1 MAHSPAEL
9 SPAISAQANRWCW
22 GLAFGVTLL
31 WFALYAPWVGR
42 GTCDEPGHFE
52 VIQHFVE
59 GRPGWP
65 DLLPYPPGYHYAAI
79 WLSFGAPTYLSAR
92 LVTFGFSLVMLAS
105 FGAAWRAYHHEP
117 AGPGVLLLALL
128 PILQPYTAMVY
139 TDAPALALVCAA
151 WWAHLTG
158 RGWLAALFLA
168 GACFIRQTSII
179 WGSFFLA
186 REMLPAW
193 SAAAGTVADKAKAA
207 LRAAWARGQGLI
219 LLHGLVAGVIL
230 YAGRL
235 TPGTQH
241 GNALQ
246 ANPANLHFGA
256 VLVFLLGLPLWL
268 RAAPAAAVS
277 LARAAR
283 AHPTRTGALLLAGL
297 ALVAGLAFTFRNP
310 HVWNRDLW
318 WPDATF
324 TLLRNWPLV
333 YADRWP
339 ALRWLASL
347 LVVLM
352 AVGLVRAALSRREG
366 GELALVALF
375 SGVLL
380 GTNGLIEPR
389 YFITPIVFWLFV
401 SRRSHGPWLVLAAWW
416 ALLCAV
422 HAPFVIRIL
431 SLW

>member
-1 MAHSPAEL
+1 
-9 SPAISAQANRWCW
+9 
-22 GLAFGVTLL
+22 
-31 WFALYAPWVGR
+31 
-42 GTCDEPGHFE
+42 
-52 VIQHFVE
+52 
-59 GRPGWP
+59 
-65 DLLPYPPGYHYAAI
+65 
-79 WLSFGAPTYLSAR
+79 
-92 LVTFGFSLVMLAS
+92 MLAA
-105 FGAAWRAYHHEP
+105 FGAAWRAYHREP

-128 PILQPYTAMVY
+128 PILQPYTAMIY

-151 WWAHLTG
+151 WWAHLSR

-193 SAAAGTVADKAKAA
+193 SAAAGSVADKAKAA
-207 LRAAWARGQGLI
+207 LLAAWAHGRGVI
-219 LLHGLVAGVIL
+219 LLHALVASVIL

-246 ANPANLHFGA
+246 PTPANLHFGA

-268 RAAPAAAVS
+268 RAAPDAAAA

-283 AHPTRTGALLLAGL
+283 AHPARTGALLLAGL
-297 ALVAGLAFTFRNP
+297 APVAGLALTVRNP

-339 ALRWLASL
+339 ALRWLSSL

-352 AVGLVRAALSRREG
+352 AAGLVRAALVRRAG

-375 SGVLL
+375 SVVLL
-380 GTNGLIEPR
+380 ATNGLVEPR
-389 YFITPIVFWLFV
+389 YFITPIVFWLFHTGC
-401 SRRSHGPWLVLAAWW
+401 SRGPWLILAGWW